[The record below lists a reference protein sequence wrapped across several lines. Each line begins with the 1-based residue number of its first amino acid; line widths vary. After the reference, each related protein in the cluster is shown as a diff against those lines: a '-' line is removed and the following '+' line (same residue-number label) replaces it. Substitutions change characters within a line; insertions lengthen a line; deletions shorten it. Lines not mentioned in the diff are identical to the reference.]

1 MTVQSD
7 KVLVYLEKGGACFD
21 IASCKRRCAPGSAK
35 AQLCTMAQDEGK
47 NLEGNIWSGDKE
59 ENPGLHDSYKVF
71 VPYCTSDVYI
81 GRRDPDNSTAGYA
94 FRGRNVVEAVITDLL
109 SDFSP
114 ISITQFVFM
123 GASAGELFCLL
134 SPNKPPPGAFGV
146 AATCDWVKSQVERH
160 SPGADVRCVMD
171 SLDFY
176 PITLPE
182 PPTHCRALHCVVR
195 CSIPL
200 IRSMAT
206 QFWNGESDE
215 SCAKENVLKENICSV
230 FTTAHQYIETPFM
243 VVGPYQDTN
252 DQANISHQVI
262 MVT

>member
-109 SDFSP
+109 SDFNP
-114 ISITQFVFM
+114 VSITQFVFM
-123 GASAGELFCLL
+123 GASAGEFFCLNTQQAPSRCL
-134 SPNKPPPGAFGV
+134 WGGRDLRLGEVSGGKTFPRCGCSLCHGQPGLLPDHPSRA
-146 AATCDWVKSQVERH
+146 SH
-160 SPGADVRCVMD
+160 SLPCTALRC
-171 SLDFY
+171 
-176 PITLPE
+176 
-182 PPTHCRALHCVVR
+182 AL
-195 CSIPL
+195 
-200 IRSMAT
+200 
-206 QFWNGESDE
+206 
-215 SCAKENVLKENICSV
+215 
-230 FTTAHQYIETPFM
+230 
-243 VVGPYQDTN
+243 
-252 DQANISHQVI
+252 
-262 MVT
+262 

>member
-21 IASCKRRCAPGSAK
+21 IASCKRRCASGSAK

-81 GRRDPDNSTAGYA
+81 GRRDPDNSTAGYS

-123 GASAGELFCLL
+123 GASAGELFCL
-134 SPNKPPPGAFGV
+134 NTRPGTRLFNN
-146 AATCDWVKSQVERH
+146 WR
-160 SPGADVRCVMD
+160 
-171 SLDFY
+171 
-176 PITLPE
+176 
-182 PPTHCRALHCVVR
+182 
-195 CSIPL
+195 L
-200 IRSMAT
+200 I
-206 QFWNGESDE
+206 EY
-215 SCAKENVLKENICSV
+215 LKEATRSARLGTRSV
-230 FTTAHQYIETPFM
+230 LGAAGKVEI
-243 VVGPYQDTN
+243 
-252 DQANISHQVI
+252 
-262 MVT
+262 

>member
-47 NLEGNIWSGDKE
+47 SLEGNIWSGDKE

-123 GASAGELFCLL
+123 GASAGELF
-134 SPNKPPPGAFGV
+134 
-146 AATCDWVKSQVERH
+146 
-160 SPGADVRCVMD
+160 
-171 SLDFY
+171 
-176 PITLPE
+176 LP
-182 PPTHCRALHCVVR
+182 
-195 CSIPL
+195 
-200 IRSMAT
+200 
-206 QFWNGESDE
+206 
-215 SCAKENVLKENICSV
+215 
-230 FTTAHQYIETPFM
+230 
-243 VVGPYQDTN
+243 
-252 DQANISHQVI
+252 
-262 MVT
+262 